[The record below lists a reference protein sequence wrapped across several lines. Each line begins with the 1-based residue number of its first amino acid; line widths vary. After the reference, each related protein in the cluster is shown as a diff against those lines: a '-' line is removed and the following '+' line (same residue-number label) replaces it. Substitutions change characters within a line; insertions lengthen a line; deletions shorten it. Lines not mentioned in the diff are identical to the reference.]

1 MYCYF
6 FKIAD
11 LIFEFAA
18 PKPVAFLPSMMPF
31 QIEQGKKPDLLY
43 KIEGDQST
51 FDAERAV
58 SRGDFLILE
67 EQERF
72 IRIKYIPINEKPYS
86 TFWCPSEQKNV
97 YVLQVPEEL
106 LEREMLFDKLQIW
119 SFIAPEV
126 GLLAHQAFILHSSF
140 VEWNGNGILF
150 TAPSGTGKSTQA
162 DLWKQYEGADI
173 YNGDRTVVRKIS
185 GVYHGFG
192 SPYAGSSGIY
202 RNESAPIRAIIV
214 LSQGTEN
221 QIQCLNGKQ
230 AFLALFHETLMNTW
244 DSAYME
250 NMTDLLM
257 DAATSIPIYHLT
269 CRPDQGAVELVRKTL
284 FGK

>member
-1 MYCYF
+1 MFCYYF
-6 FKIAD
+6 TIAG
-11 LIFEFAA
+11 LTIGIESRVSIVFQ
-18 PKPVAFLPSMMPF
+18 KCMKPF
-31 QIEQGKKPDLLY
+31 QNCENVKIDLLY
-43 KIEGDQST
+43 KISSKRVQTADTMISKGEYSVLKKENQYIRMKKMFHNGQVRETYLCSDQAGLYDLIIPSEWIEET
-51 FDAERAV
+51 VLFEKENIL
-58 SRGDFLILE
+58 DFLALE
-67 EQERF
+67 NGF
-72 IRIKYIPINEKPYS
+72 
-86 TFWCPSEQKNV
+86 
-97 YVLQVPEEL
+97 L
-106 LEREMLFDKLQIW
+106 LNQGFL
-119 SFIAPEV
+119 
-126 GLLAHQAFILHSSF
+126 LHSSF
-140 VEWNGNGILF
+140 VDWNGNGILF

-162 DLWKQYEGADI
+162 DLWKQYESADI

-221 QIQCLNGKQ
+221 QIQRLQGRQ
-230 AFLALFHETLMNTW
+230 AFLSLFRETLMNTW

-257 DAATSIPIYHLT
+257 DAATSIPIYHLA

>member
-11 LIFEFAA
+11 LIFEFVA
-18 PKPVAFLPSMMPF
+18 PKPVVFLPSMMPF
-31 QIEQGKKPDLLY
+31 QIVQGSKPDLLY

-51 FDAERAV
+51 FNAERAV
-58 SRGDFLILE
+58 SKRDFLILE
-67 EQERF
+67 EQEHF
-72 IRIKYIPINEKPYS
+72 IRIKYISINEELYP
-86 TFWCPSEQKNV
+86 TFLSPSEQENV
-97 YVLQVPEEL
+97 YILNVPEKL
-106 LEREMLFDKLQIW
+106 LKKEKLFDKLQIW

-162 DLWKQYEGADI
+162 ELWKQYKGADI
-173 YNGDRTVVRKIS
+173 YNGDRTVIRKIKD
-185 GVYHGFG
+185 VYHGFG

-202 RNESAPIRAIIV
+202 RNESAPIRAIVV
-214 LSQGTEN
+214 LTQATEN
-221 QIQCLNGKQ
+221 QIQRLQGKQ
-230 AFLALFHETLMNTW
+230 AFFALFRETLMNTW

-250 NMTDLLM
+250 NMTDLLL
-257 DAATSIPIYHLT
+257 DAAASIPVFQLA